1 MASDEVTVAPQASSS
16 ADHDPRGHRKKGRA
30 QSERGSGGAELSK
43 ARAEIEELT
52 AAGHQALLRGDRPEA
67 LACFKKAF
75 LASLQCKDSRA
86 HRACAFNL
94 GAAYV
99 EAGKAQKGLEF
110 LRRGSPAEGGS
121 RRADLHFNLGAAH
134 EALGE
139 AGQAAEH
146 YGQAARLYREQ
157 EGEELSEADAW
168 MKLAGCSLHSE
179 DWAEAARGF
188 QEAGRSYRAA
198 GRPESAA
205 VALREAGSYMLRS
218 RAFSE
223 EDVLTALRGCWE
235 LGESVQDQRER
246 GDLYNDVGLAFS
258 QLKRFPEAAAGF
270 ERALPLA
277 GAEPRRRAVVLQNLG
292 AVHNA
297 LGEYPQALE
306 YHRQAASLHGSL
318 GNRSAQGQ
326 CFSNLAFALSQ
337 LGEHEEAGECYLHAL
352 QAFKDT
358 GDCQGQWQ
366 ASEGLG
372 AARFHQGDPEK
383 ATVHYK
389 QALALLSRCQDSPPS
404 AQERIVNKL
413 ADAIQYK
420 LSLRSRF
427 SHGGGIVPTGPPQLV
442 RGGKPMSRTG
452 LNTYDGLILRK
463 PALRMAHVKGPQ
475 PSPPDH
481 RQAGAGRDIQ
491 ELESSL
497 KPREEPP
504 EQLGAADP
512 HPGSTAPVPNS
523 APELNGEERL
533 GREEAE
539 SDTLTVVTE
548 SETELSDQPAGGP
561 CYQTVATETNRNLNN
576 TYLQPDHRY
585 QNQLKDTLGPLQ
597 SSEHLYETLKLKTAE
612 VNGEGPPA
620 RRLDA
625 SLGDEGYSQEVPA
638 HRKSRSRVCAVM

>member
-75 LASLQCKDSRA
+75 LASLQ
-86 HRACAFNL
+86 
-94 GAAYV
+94 
-99 EAGKAQKGLEF
+99 
-110 LRRGSPAEGGS
+110 GGS

-168 MKLAGCSLHSE
+168 MKLAGCRLHSE

-198 GRPESAA
+198 GRLESAA
-205 VALREAGSYMLRS
+205 VALREAGSCMLRS

-223 EDVLTALRGCWE
+223 EDVLTVLRGCWE

-292 AVHNA
+292 AVRNA
-297 LGEYPQALE
+297 LGEYPQSLE

-358 GDCQGQWQ
+358 GLSDGSRPDSQP
-366 ASEGLG
+366 ASR
-372 AARFHQGDPEK
+372 AVP
-383 ATVHYK
+383 
-389 QALALLSRCQDSPPS
+389 ALLRLRGELRCYSRCVSQDSPPS

-427 SHGGGIVPTGPPQLV
+427 SHGGGIVPTGPPV
-442 RGGKPMSRTG
+442 S
-452 LNTYDGLILRK
+452 
-463 PALRMAHVKGPQ
+463 PARSFPKH
-475 PSPPDH
+475 
-481 RQAGAGRDIQ
+481 
-491 ELESSL
+491 E
-497 KPREEPP
+497 
-504 EQLGAADP
+504 
-512 HPGSTAPVPNS
+512 
-523 APELNGEERL
+523 
-533 GREEAE
+533 
-539 SDTLTVVTE
+539 
-548 SETELSDQPAGGP
+548 PAGTGN
-561 CYQTVATETNRNLNN
+561 AL
-576 TYLQPDHRY
+576 LI
-585 QNQLKDTLGPLQ
+585 
-597 SSEHLYETLKLKTAE
+597 SSQI
-612 VNGEGPPA
+612 P
-620 RRLDA
+620 R
-625 SLGDEGYSQEVPA
+625 
-638 HRKSRSRVCAVM
+638 